1 MVVVEVAHKIFDG
14 IAGEELL
21 ELAVKLRGER
31 FIVRHDERRAAHVA
45 DHIRDGEC
53 FSRAGHAQ
61 ECLVTIASPQR
72 AGEIRNGPTLV
83 PSRLVFGIQ
92 LKIHNPP
99 LSFAKPPSA
108 TIRFRGIIFPLRVG
122 AITYCMAGDRFTM
135 SHASHTRPARWEVL
149 CLQGA
154 LIVLACLWIY
164 TPVYHGEWLWDDDY
178 LITANPAMRSVDGL
192 WRLWFAPSTADFLPL
207 TLSSLWI
214 QWQFFGM
221 DPTGY
226 HIVSIVLH
234 ALGACLLWMLLVRTK
249 IPGAWLAALLF
260 AVHPLCVESVS
271 WVAEQKNTFSLPF
284 FLLAAFFYVTF
295 DQRESRKYYFL
306 ALLAFLAAMLSK
318 SSVVMFPFLI
328 LLYSWWQR
336 GVISRRDLVRS
347 APFFFVSLAL
357 GSVTLLFQLHRA
369 IGNEPIP
376 IGGFDSRLAIAGM
389 GTLFYL
395 SKIFWP
401 FDLLP
406 IYPQWVANPPQP
418 IQFAAWIPILAVAV
432 LFWTKQKSWGRHA
445 MMAFGFYFITLLPVL
460 GFVAMSYMRVGWV
473 SDHFVYIPMI
483 GILALIASICT
494 QLSNKLLP
502 IVRNAAWLGI
512 VAALGGLLIQSHNYA
527 AIWANEDVLWLHT
540 LKYNESCW
548 QAHNRYGSREFNRG
562 NHMIALAHFE
572 RATALR
578 PDLAETQNNLGSG
591 LLAAKDT
598 KAAIRRFREALRLSP
613 DIIAIQANLGRAL
626 MLDGQNDEAIL
637 VYADLVKK
645 APSRPEFHCNLG
657 VTLFNA
663 GRIDEAITSFKQA
676 LEIDP
681 NLNDAKENLIF
692 AMKAKENR

>member
-1 MVVVEVAHKIFDG
+1 MA
-14 IAGEELL
+14 IARTQG
-21 ELAVKLRGER
+21 
-31 FIVRHDERRAAHVA
+31 
-45 DHIRDGEC
+45 
-53 FSRAGHAQ
+53 
-61 ECLVTIASPQR
+61 
-72 AGEIRNGPTLV
+72 AGEIRNGPPLV
-83 PSRLVFGIQ
+83 SSRLVIGIQ
-92 LKIHNPP
+92 LKIHNLP
-99 LSFAKPPSA
+99 LSFAKRRSA
-108 TIRFRGIIFPLRVG
+108 TIRFHGVIFPLRED
-122 AITYCMAGDRFTM
+122 AITDCMAGGRIIM
-135 SHASHTRPARWEVL
+135 SHPSSSRSARWEVL
-149 CLQGA
+149 LLQGA

-226 HIVSIVLH
+226 HIVSILLH
-234 ALGACLLWMLLVRTK
+234 ALGACLLWMLLVRAK
-249 IPGAWLAALLF
+249 IQGAWLAGMLF
-260 AVHPLCVESVS
+260 AIHPLCVESVS

-328 LLYSWWQR
+328 LLYAWWQR
-336 GVISRRDLVRS
+336 GTISRRDLLRS
-347 APFFFVSLAL
+347 APFFLVSLAL
-357 GSVTLLFQLHRA
+357 GMVTLLFQLHRA

-401 FDLLP
+401 FGLLP
-406 IYPQWVANPPQP
+406 IYPQWDANPPQP
-418 IQFAAWIPILAVAV
+418 LQLAAWIPLIAAGV
-432 LFWTKQKSWGRHA
+432 LFWMKRKSWGRHA

-460 GFVAMSYMRVGWV
+460 GFIAMSYMRVGWV

-483 GILALIASICT
+483 GILALIASGVT
-494 QLSNKLLP
+494 HLVNKLRAN
-502 IVRNAAWLGI
+502 VRNVAWLGI
-512 VAALGGLLIQSHNYA
+512 AAGLGGLVFQSHSYA
-527 AIWANEDVLWLHT
+527 GIWANEDVLWLHT

-562 NHMIALAHFE
+562 NHAAALPHFE

-591 LLAAKDT
+591 LLAARDT
-598 KAAIRRFREALRLSP
+598 KGAVRRFREALRLSP
-613 DIIAIQANLGRAL
+613 DLIAIQANLARAL

-637 VYADLVKK
+637 VYEHLLKDI
-645 APSRPEFHCNLG
+645 PSHAVFRCNLG
-657 VTLFNA
+657 IALFHA
-663 GRIDEAITSFKQA
+663 GRIDEAITAFKQA

-681 NLNDAKENLIF
+681 NLHDAKESLMF
-692 AMKAKENR
+692 AIQAKEGR

>member
-1 MVVVEVAHKIFDG
+1 M
-14 IAGEELL
+14 
-21 ELAVKLRGER
+21 
-31 FIVRHDERRAAHVA
+31 
-45 DHIRDGEC
+45 
-53 FSRAGHAQ
+53 
-61 ECLVTIASPQR
+61 
-72 AGEIRNGPTLV
+72 
-83 PSRLVFGIQ
+83 
-92 LKIHNPP
+92 
-99 LSFAKPPSA
+99 
-108 TIRFRGIIFPLRVG
+108 IFPLRDG

-135 SHASHTRPARWEVL
+135 PHSSHSRPARWEFL

-154 LIVLACLWIY
+154 LIVLACVWIY

-226 HIVSIVLH
+226 HIVSILLH

-249 IPGAWLAALLF
+249 IPGAWLGAMLF
-260 AVHPLCVESVS
+260 AVHPLCAESVS

-328 LLYSWWQR
+328 LLYVWWQR
-336 GVISRRDLVRS
+336 GAISLRDLVRS
-347 APFFFVSLAL
+347 APFFLVSLAL

-389 GTLFYL
+389 STLFYL

-401 FDLLP
+401 FGLLP
-406 IYPQWVANPPQP
+406 IYPQWDANPPQP
-418 IQFAAWIPILAVAV
+418 LQLAAWIPLLAVGV
-432 LFWTKQKSWGRHA
+432 LFWMKRKSWGRHA

-483 GILALIASICT
+483 GILALIASICAH
-494 QLSNKLLP
+494 LSTKLRP
-502 IVRNAAWLGI
+502 ILRNAAWLGI
-512 VAALGGLLIQSHNYA
+512 AAALGGLLVQSHNYA

-562 NHMIALAHFE
+562 NHTIALAHFE

-591 LLAAKDT
+591 LLAAKNT
-598 KAAIRRFREALRLSP
+598 KAAIHRFREALRLSP

-626 MLDGQNDEAIL
+626 MLDGQNDEAVL

-645 APSRPEFHCNLG
+645 IPSRAEFHCNLG
-657 VTLFNA
+657 VTLFHA
-663 GRIDEAITSFKQA
+663 GRIDEAITAFEQA
-676 LEIDP
+676 LKIDP
-681 NLNDAKENLIF
+681 NLSDAKESLMF
-692 AMKAKENR
+692 AIQAKENRR